1 MGSQTVRHE
10 QATELKTAC
19 THSIHFQ
26 RWINTWYTHTHTL
39 ICIYSLANDAAI
51 KKYEKVFS
59 SNMNRHADD
68 DPKGGQSEK
77 DSCLTPLGT
86 I

>member
-1 MGSQTVRHE
+1 MHTQYPLSEMDKHVVH
-10 QATELKTAC
+10 
-19 THSIHFQ
+19 
-26 RWINTWYTHTHTL
+26 THTHTL